1 MDPVTP
7 IAVTPTTTSNGS
19 DFKVTNIKKLPTKFI
34 VIIAIGIIGLIGL
47 FIYLQSNNQ
56 DKEQAQPWNN
66 NPKFAPTIQLATV
79 GEQPIYGNDLNY
91 VLYTNYP
98 NNTFNEQQAKEVAL
112 KSVATTSAILQAA
125 KAQNVSNVSD
135 TLLTAPDPEAR
146 QQTADKI
153 LDQIEK
159 DTSKFSTS
167 IISIWYYDMD
177 PPQISETQAR
187 QTARTKMAQLYNQIK
202 SGTLTMQQA
211 GDRIKADTTLA
222 RLDTNYEGNAYSENK
237 NWTLDNPAFSF
248 EELNQVA
255 LKLQPGQ
262 VSDLIEVISTKTM
275 TEKFFAVI
283 KMDDIK
289 KGQFSS
295 LSEWVK
301 QATTDFP
308 LSNQQP

>member
-19 DFKVTNIKKLPTKFI
+19 DFKVTNTKKLPIKFI
-34 VIIAIGIIGLIGL
+34 AIIAIGIIGLIGL
-47 FIYLQSNNQ
+47 FFYLRSNNP

-66 NPKFAPTIQLATV
+66 NPKFAPTTQLATV

-125 KAQNVSNVSD
+125 KAQNISNVTD
-135 TLLTAPDPEAR
+135 AILTAPDPKTR
-146 QQTADKI
+146 QQVADKI

-177 PPQISETQAR
+177 PPQVSETQAR

-211 GDRIKADTTLA
+211 GERIKSDTSLR
-222 RLDTNYEGNAYSENK
+222 RLDANYEGNAYSENK

-248 EELNQVA
+248 EQLNQVA
-255 LKLQPGQ
+255 LTLQPGQ

-283 KMDDIK
+283 KMDSIQ
-289 KGQFSS
+289 KGRFDS
-295 LSEWVK
+295 LSLWVK

-308 LSNQQP
+308 LTNQQP